1 MCVWFYLFVCV
12 CSWRAMKGGQRLRAK
27 RELPLC
33 LEATVDCG
41 GKYWTLR
48 NSWRFSVFSAKHTHT
63 ERGREQSLCCSFPAY
78 ARGLMRT
85 ALMSYGEE
93 SFSSALKCWITIATT
108 WICEVTALTWGHSL
122 APLSSSALWGV
133 LIIRRSTDHSTGEE
147 ISFCPFRDVIIS
159 RGRSHKVKGRKWTFH
174 SPSVWVYCWCI
185 ISTITLVSQRTFHPG
200 LRNGSFNKN
209 VFLLVS
215 LHCWRFICKTVKAEK

>member
-78 ARGLMRT
+78 ARGEWGLLLCHMVKNLLVLLWNAGSQSQPHEYVRS
-85 ALMSYGEE
+85 LHSH
-93 SFSSALKCWITIATT
+93 
-108 WICEVTALTWGHSL
+108 EVTLWLPCHHQHCEEC
-122 APLSSSALWGV
+122 LSSEGVQITAQVRKSLSARLETW
-133 LIIRRSTDHSTGEE
+133 
-147 ISFCPFRDVIIS
+147 
-159 RGRSHKVKGRKWTFH
+159 
-174 SPSVWVYCWCI
+174 
-185 ISTITLVSQRTFHPG
+185 
-200 LRNGSFNKN
+200 
-209 VFLLVS
+209 
-215 LHCWRFICKTVKAEK
+215 